1 MPQVFACSW
10 RQVGDVGAVVER
22 AGRGIVVV
30 GRIDE
35 TAYPFASNSRLAPR
49 ASQSV
54 WPSNTPAE
62 AVGRLLTRSR
72 SREPRAANGGWD
84 PSRGAHPRLEAPV
97 CPPLRWPTSQGKRE
111 PRPLPPLTATRA
123 CASAT
128 RVDRPCRTAQP
139 SCVHP
144 ASLLDPAASTSV
156 QLSGRDTVV
165 PVDEALWPV
174 DEALWNAEQVGHLAS
189 DSTRRRLT
197 RFSTGGGASP
207 ADFTWSE
214 REAASAGSAPAV
226 PPRSREQDGG
236 EVGIECAV
244 EGGSTGKLARMACAD
259 GHVRK
264 GDYRSA
270 ARSPTL
276 RRGRS
281 KRAREEASERAGSS
295 SPRSGLLRLSPQE
308 S

>member
-236 EVGIECAV
+236 EAGASVR
-244 EGGSTGKLARMACAD
+244 GKKRP
-259 GHVRK
+259 
-264 GDYRSA
+264 SA
-270 ARSPTL
+270 PEV
-276 RRGRS
+276 
-281 KRAREEASERAGSS
+281 RARAPGCSVCRRRRAD
-295 SPRSGLLRLSPQE
+295 RLTTLVATDRATTA
-308 S
+308 

>member
-1 MPQVFACSW
+1 
-10 RQVGDVGAVVER
+10 
-22 AGRGIVVV
+22 V

-54 WPSNTPAE
+54 WPSQYTRRGRWAIVDAIE
-62 AVGRLLTRSR
+62 VTRTSSGEWWLGSVQGSASEVGSTGVSAAAVADKPRQARTETAATTDRHPSMCLGDTRR
-72 SREPRAANGGWD
+72 PPLPNRAALLR
-84 PSRGAHPRLEAPV
+84 SSCLARLKAF
-97 CPPLRWPTSQGKRE
+97 
-111 PRPLPPLTATRA
+111 
-123 CASAT
+123 
-128 RVDRPCRTAQP
+128 
-139 SCVHP
+139 
-144 ASLLDPAASTSV
+144 SLLDPAASTSV

-174 DEALWNAEQVGHLAS
+174 DEALWSAEQVGHLAS

-207 ADFTWSE
+207 ANFTWPE
-214 REAASAGSAPAV
+214 RESAPAV

-281 KRAREEASERAGSS
+281 KRAREEASERAGRFD
-295 SPRSGLLRLSPQE
+295 PALRPAPFVAAGELVA
-308 S
+308 